1 MMKYEENYQDDN
13 LQFFDI
19 VTYVVVIF
27 LLLVT
32 VA

>member
-1 MMKYEENYQDDN
+1 MKYEENYQNDN

>member
-1 MMKYEENYQDDN
+1 MKYEENYQDDN